1 MRIKELYHKKPVI
14 SLEVFPPKPE
24 MPIDGV
30 LNTIDALSDLRPDF
44 ISVTYGA
51 AGGSKA
57 HTVRIA
63 DTIKNK
69 YGIEAL
75 AHLTCINSSKDEV
88 DSILRELENANVENI
103 MALRGDRPADDNL
116 RSPARGD
123 FEFASDLILHLKTT
137 GNFSIGAAC
146 YPEVHPEAE
155 NALADLGNLKRKV
168 NAGVDFLITQLFL
181 DNNFFYTF
189 REKLALMELNV
200 PVSAGIMPVIN
211 KKQIER
217 ITSLCGASIPPKF
230 RRILERYENEPE
242 ALKEAGIAYATE
254 QIIDLLSNDVDGIHL
269 YTMNK
274 PEVARGIIGQIGRIR
289 EYLRDKV

>member
-1 MRIKELYHKKPVI
+1 MRIKDLYQQKPVI

-24 MPIDGV
+24 ALLDGV
-30 LNTIDALSDLRPDF
+30 LDTIEALSDLRPDF

-57 HTVRIA
+57 HTVQIA

-75 AHLTCINSSKDEV
+75 AHLTCINSSKEEV
-88 DSILRELENANVENI
+88 DGILEELENSNIENI
-103 MALRGDRPADDNL
+103 MALRGDRPADESLLSSVKD
-116 RSPARGD
+116 D
-123 FEFASDLILHLKTT
+123 FEYASDLIVHLKTT
-137 GNFSIGAAC
+137 GNFCIGAAC

-181 DNNFFYTF
+181 DNSYFYAF
-189 REKLALMELNV
+189 REKLALMELKV

-230 RRILERYENEPE
+230 RRILDKYENDPE

-289 EYLRDKV
+289 EFLRDGV